1 MRLKMNNSLDQCQED
16 LSAARRQYSEANEA
30 LHLTN
35 EELLLIHE
43 ALQTTLE
50 KFETSNDRMRRNIA
64 ELEDRE
70 DTLVAELD
78 VVINA
83 LQEVTSDI
91 PSLIERLKAQ
101 RSLLLS
107 AKSVRKP

>member
-1 MRLKMNNSLDQCQED
+1 MNLLDQCQED
-16 LSAARRQYSEANEA
+16 LSSARRQYDEANEA

-64 ELEDRE
+64 EMEDRE
-70 DTLVAELD
+70 DTIVAELD
-78 VVINA
+78 AVINA
-83 LQEVTSDI
+83 LEEVTSDI
-91 PSLIERLKAQ
+91 PTMIERLKAQ
-101 RSLLLS
+101 RVLLLS
-107 AKSVRKP
+107 AKSQRKR